1 MIGAEVVCSILK
13 SESVK
18 YVFGVPGNSEVPILD
33 ALAQTRGIRYIS
45 AIHESVSMGMA
56 DGYARASGNVG
67 VVLVHTT
74 PGTANIIGNLSN
86 AYDAG
91 TPLVII
97 AGQQDSRLQWCDSLL
112 DSDILPM
119 VSQHTKDRWRVG
131 RAEDIAIA
139 MNRAFK
145 EASTPPT
152 GPVFLAIPRD
162 VQSQTLT
169 FEYLPP
175 PRRQIPMSIRP
186 DREYLKKAAQL
197 LVNAERPAILAG
209 HQVSYANALPELTR
223 LAETLSAP
231 VFTTGLVPTFI
242 FPTNHPLY
250 YGRVPPIGFGLPGL
264 DSPADV
270 LVAIGNK
277 LFKQLFHIE
286 GPIIPP
292 TTKLI
297 HIDHD
302 PRGLARECPAEVALV
317 GSPKTVLAE
326 LATEV
331 RRLMSPKQRQKSQQR
346 YKRLKRDR
354 EQAKAAC
361 EADFKKEWN
370 DVPMRPSRAI
380 KEIANA
386 MPADSVVVDE
396 AVMLTS
402 YVASIMEFTRPG
414 SYFCSIT
421 CLGWGL
427 PSSLGVGL
435 ANSRK
440 PVLALVGDGSALF
453 GIQALWS
460 AAKYQIPVIMVVLN
474 NRGYAAVKWGLASY
488 PDRKSGEDADLGCD
502 LGDVDFTKLAQAFGV
517 NGQRIA
523 KPDEI
528 GPALRKA
535 IRARKPVLIDLIV
548 DPTDAGYGMP
558 RLS

>member
-1 MIGAEVVCSILK
+1 
-13 SESVK
+13 
-18 YVFGVPGNSEVPILD
+18 
-33 ALAQTRGIRYIS
+33 
-45 AIHESVSMGMA
+45 MGMA

-74 PGTANIIGNLSN
+74 PGTANIIGNLTN

-97 AGQQDSRLQWCDSLL
+97 AGQQDSRLKWCDPLL
-112 DSDILPM
+112 DSDLLPM
-119 VSQHTKDRWRVG
+119 VSQHTKDRWWVSRG
-131 RAEDIAIA
+131 EDIARA
-139 MNRAFK
+139 LERAFK
-145 EASTPPT
+145 EATTPPT
-152 GPVFLAIPRD
+152 GPVFLVIPRNL
-162 VQSQTLT
+162 QAQILT
-169 FEYLPP
+169 TEYFPP
-175 PRRQIPMSIRP
+175 PRRRIPMSIRP
-186 DREYLKKAAQL
+186 DRGYLKKAAQL
-197 LVNAERPAILAG
+197 LVAAERPAILAG
-209 HQVSYANALPELTR
+209 HQVPDANALPELTR
-223 LAETLSAP
+223 LAETLGAP

-270 LVAIGNK
+270 LVAIGSK

-292 TTKLI
+292 STKLI

-317 GSPKTVLAE
+317 GSPKAVLAE

-331 RRLMSPKQRQKSQQR
+331 RRIMSPRQRQRSQQR
-346 YKRLKRDR
+346 FKKLQKDR

-361 EADFKKEWN
+361 AADFKKEWN

-386 MPADSVVVDE
+386 LPSDSVVVDE

-402 YVASIMEFTRPG
+402 YVASIMEFTKPG

-427 PSSLGVGL
+427 PASLGVGL

-440 PVLALVGDGSALF
+440 PVLALVGDGSTLF
-453 GIQALWS
+453 GLQALWS

-517 NGQRIA
+517 NSQRIA
-523 KPDEI
+523 RPDDI